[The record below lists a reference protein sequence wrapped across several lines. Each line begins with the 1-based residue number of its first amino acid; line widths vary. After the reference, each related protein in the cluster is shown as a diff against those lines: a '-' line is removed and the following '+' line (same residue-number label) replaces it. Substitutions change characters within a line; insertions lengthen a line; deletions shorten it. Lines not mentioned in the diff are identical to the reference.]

1 MTICIAAIGGD
12 GEFVVVASDRMVT
25 ATPPPIEFEHNSP
38 KIIGI
43 SPHSVVLTAGD
54 ALAHV
59 ELCNEAIDTAKAIR
73 ILSIRQIALEIQ
85 KAYQKQRS
93 EKVEA
98 EYLRPRGWTIKSFYE
113 ELAGRIPGEIFFTV
127 DRQIAT
133 YEHNLSVIVAGVDE
147 KAHVYSIRNP
157 AVLDC
162 WDGMGCFAVGSGSSH
177 AMPSFY
183 LNNWRPSI
191 SLGSLVFMTYE
202 AKKRAEVAPG
212 VGRVTDFAYITKK
225 GVTHLLPSDLEQ
237 LEELWVN
244 KNTPTSPD
252 FEKRVEALFSN
263 KGDGKG
269 GNNDGQGEQR

>member
-12 GEFVVVASDRMVT
+12 SGFLVVASDRMVT
-25 ATPPPIEFEHNSP
+25 ASPPPIQFEHNSP
-38 KIIGI
+38 KIMEI
-43 SPHSVVLTAGD
+43 SPHCVVLTAGD
-54 ALAHV
+54 ALADV
-59 ELCNEAIDTAKAIR
+59 ELCNEAIDMAKAIR
-73 ILSIRQIALEIQ
+73 VLSIKQIAAAIQ
-85 KAYQKQRS
+85 QAYQKQRF

-113 ELAGRIPGEIFFTV
+113 ELAGKLPGEIFFTV

-202 AKKRAEVAPG
+202 ALKRAEAAPG
-212 VGRVTDFAYITKK
+212 VGKIADIAYITKK
-225 GVTHLLPSDLEQ
+225 GVTHLKPSDLKQ
-237 LEELWVN
+237 LEELWVC
-244 KNTPTSPD
+244 KNTPVSPD
-252 FEKRVEALFSN
+252 FEKRIEALLSDKGDN
-263 KGDGKG
+263 KGGS
-269 GNNDGQGEQR
+269 NDK

>member
-12 GEFVVVASDRMVT
+12 GGFVVVASDRMVT
-25 ATPPPIEFEHNSP
+25 ATPPPIQFEHNSR
-38 KIIGI
+38 KITEI

-59 ELCNEAIDTAKAIR
+59 ELCDEAVHMAKAIR
-73 ILSIRQIALEIQ
+73 ILSIKQIAMEIQ

-98 EYLRPRGWTIKSFYE
+98 EYLRPRGWTLKSFYE
-113 ELAGRIPGEIFFTV
+113 ELTGKIPPDISFTV

-133 YEHNLSVIVAGVDE
+133 YEHDLSVIVAGVDE

-177 AMPSFY
+177 ALPSFY
-183 LNNWRPSI
+183 LNNWQPSI

-212 VGRVTDFAYITKK
+212 VGKIVDIAYITKK
-225 GVTHLLPSDLEQ
+225 GVTHLQPSDLKQ
-237 LEELWVN
+237 LEELWVC
-244 KNTPTSPD
+244 KNTPVSPD
-252 FEKRVEALFSN
+252 FEKRIEGLLSDE
-263 KGDGKG
+263 GDNKG
-269 GNNDGQGEQR
+269 GNNDKQGEKR